1 MTPAGLVLALA
12 VLAQDSTA
20 LALRRRVWSGL
31 TALER
36 AEQHL
41 TSRHPAVDTSAAR
54 ILADVR
60 SGLDT
65 MVFATPWGPA
75 ELDQL
80 RLAFPGSALLG
91 RYVARLDERSGQAD
105 SALAEVDRLLRRDAS
120 DVELLRMRG
129 RLLAAT
135 NHPRE
140 ALDAYTRAYDL
151 APADD
156 SIFHELQD
164 LSERQGTLG
173 SLLDQIRRLRIRVP
187 ASRALADHE
196 IEVSERLGVPR

>member
-31 TALER
+31 TALEH

-41 TSRHPAVDTSAAR
+41 TSRHAAVDTSAAR
-54 ILADVR
+54 ILTDVR

-140 ALDAYTRAYDL
+140 ARDAYTRAYDL

-164 LSERQGTLG
+164 LSERQGALG
-173 SLLDQIRRLRIRVP
+173 SLLDQIRRLRIRLP